1 MPSDNEL
8 LKMRSGGAITP
19 KEYER
24 LMAMPHA
31 DRYRAMDKKS
41 PRQREMVKPEK
52 AAGGPPKMIGEA
64 MGSPGGPYTPG
75 AKLERQKAAA
85 AALRADKNRALKR
98 RSGAAVTP
106 KEIKKKDGKPS
117 NPHRGAYSTGGTV
130 SGAVGGGT

>member
-8 LKMRSGGAITP
+8 MKMRSGGAITAA
-19 KEYER
+19 EYKR

-31 DRYRAMDKKS
+31 ERYGKS
-41 PRQREMVKPEK
+41 GMKKPEK
-52 AAGGPPKMIGEA
+52 AKGGPPKRIGEG

-75 AKLERQKAAA
+75 AKMERQKAQAA
-85 AALRADKNRALKR
+85 AIRADRNRALKAK
-98 RSGAAVTP
+98 SGAAVSSR
-106 KEIKKKDGKPS
+106 EIKKKDGKPS